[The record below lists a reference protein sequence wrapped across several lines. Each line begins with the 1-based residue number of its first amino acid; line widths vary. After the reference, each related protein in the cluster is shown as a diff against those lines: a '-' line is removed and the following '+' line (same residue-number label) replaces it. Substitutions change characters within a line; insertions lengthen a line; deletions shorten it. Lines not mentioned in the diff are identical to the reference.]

1 MRSLSTTLL
10 FTILGVFPVAAQSIV
25 VTPFIGKSIPTRSAL
40 VDTSG
45 LAGMGPKA
53 HTLYGLRLVR
63 EFSPRFALDLSTAV
77 GHGEFSVLVGQAASS
92 VLMADLRGRLR
103 VAGRDADGATQ
114 LSLLFGGGYTR
125 YNNGFYRYAADYQT
139 YDGEGTLTGV
149 GGLHFSIRRQRLGTI
164 ELEVVDRVHG
174 SGIRVLDTLSPKLPH
189 RTQHDLTF
197 AIGYKLPL

>member
-1 MRSLSTTLL
+1 MRSLSTAVLL
-10 FTILGVFPVAAQSIV
+10 TVLGVLPAAAQSISI
-25 VTPFIGKSIPTRSAL
+25 TPFIGKTIPTRSAL

-63 EFSPRFALDLSTAV
+63 ELSPRFALDLSTAV

-92 VLMADLRGRLR
+92 LLMADLRGRFR
-103 VAGRDADGATQ
+103 VAGREAADATQ

-125 YNNGFYRYAADYQT
+125 YNNGYYRYAADYET
-139 YDGEGTLTGV
+139 FDGEGTWTGV
-149 GGLHFSIRRQRLGTI
+149 GGLHLAIRRPRLGTI

-189 RTQHDLTF
+189 RTQHDLTVT
-197 AIGYKLPL
+197 IGYVLPL